1 MIKVID
7 TEIKEVKIIEPQIHE
22 DERGCFFES
31 YNEKE
36 FHEKIGKINFIQ
48 DNESYSKEGV
58 LRGMHFQKNP
68 FGQSKLIRVI
78 KGEIQDVVVDIRKNS
93 STYLKHVSVI
103 LNKKNKKQLFVPKGF
118 AHGFLVISKEAI
130 VHYKVD
136 NIYNPEY
143 ESGIIY
149 NDSHLKIDWKK
160 PSNEIFLSQKDKM
173 LSSINIRF

>member
-1 MIKVID
+1 
-7 TEIKEVKIIEPQIHE
+7 
-22 DERGCFFES
+22 
-31 YNEKE
+31 
-36 FHEKIGKINFIQ
+36 
-48 DNESYSKEGV
+48 
-58 LRGMHFQKNP
+58 
-68 FGQSKLIRVI
+68 
-78 KGEIQDVVVDIRKNS
+78 
-93 STYLKHVSVI
+93 